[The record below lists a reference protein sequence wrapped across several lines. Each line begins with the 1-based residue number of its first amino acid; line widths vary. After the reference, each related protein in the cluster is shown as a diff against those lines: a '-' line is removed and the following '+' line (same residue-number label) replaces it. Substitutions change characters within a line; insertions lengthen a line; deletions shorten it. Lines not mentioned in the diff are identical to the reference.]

1 MTTQLSQIKWP
12 RVVLTALVVSVAGFL
27 TTFLIV
33 TAYAFILALQARG
46 APDQTMIMAFA
57 DQYAPWIGPIS
68 LILFT
73 FLGALHI
80 ARRVD
85 NVIQLHGIAL
95 GVLVSMVNIILDGLS
110 LSTLAVTTL
119 IIAGAWIGS
128 TVRAKND

>member
-1 MTTQLSQIKWP
+1 MTSQLSQIKWV

-33 TAYAFILALQARG
+33 TVYASILAFQARG
-46 APDQTMIMAFA
+46 APDTTMITAFA

-73 FLGALHI
+73 FLGALHL

-85 NVIQLHGIAL
+85 NAVTLHGIVL
-95 GVLVSMVNIILDGLS
+95 GVLVSLTNIVLDGLS
-110 LSTLAVTTL
+110 LSALAVTIL
-119 IIAGAWIGS
+119 IIATAWTGS
-128 TVRAKND
+128 MLRAKNN